1 MGTWAT
7 VEDVEAR
14 WVRTDENKVGTPTIQ
29 AWIDDAEQVVSHEF
43 PDIADRIDAG
53 DLPVERVRM
62 VVCSMVLRVLRNP
75 QNHRSLSTGPFSVT
89 FAGDSPGGV
98 WMTDEERAMLAPPE
112 ETSGAFSID
121 TVPTGGVVHA
131 ESCSIN
137 FGAEHCSCGAIL
149 TGLMPLYER

>member
-29 AWIDDAEQVVSHEF
+29 AWIDDAEQVVSREF

-53 DLPVERVRM
+53 ALPVERVRM
-62 VVCSMVLRVLRNP
+62 VVCSMVLRVLRHP
-75 QNHRSLSTGPFSVT
+75 QNHRSLSTGPFWRT
-89 FAGDSPGGV
+89 FAGDSPGGAR
-98 WMTDEERAMLAPPE
+98 MTDEAPAVLAPPE
-112 ETSGAFSID
+112 ETAGASAIAS
-121 TVPTGGVVHA
+121 VPTGGVAPA

-137 FGAEHCSCGAIL
+137 FGAEAWPCGAIL
-149 TGLMPLYER
+149 SRLLPLDGR